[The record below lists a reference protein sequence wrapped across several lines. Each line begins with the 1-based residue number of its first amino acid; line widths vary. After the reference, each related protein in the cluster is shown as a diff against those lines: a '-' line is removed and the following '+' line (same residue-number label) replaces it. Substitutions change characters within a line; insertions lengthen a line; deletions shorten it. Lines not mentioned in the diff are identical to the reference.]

1 MHTYYPRWADDP
13 AARVL
18 PNLADFR
25 FNDAIDVVRYAE
37 LDWLVTW
44 RTWPDVWHLDDDG
57 AFRCSSKGSSLDSVR
72 RLAEDPIDMLR
83 CREIELDQPCPDR
96 WLDHRAA
103 PSVAQGPVSRRR
115 GRRAGVPHPPARR
128 LADEHGIVLLDVMV
142 FDQEF
147 HWWSLHEL
155 TSGTPRW
162 P

>member
-25 FNDAIDVVRYAE
+25 FKDAIDVVRYAE

-57 AFRCSSKGSSLDSVR
+57 RFRCSSKGSSLDSVR
-72 RLAEDPIDMLR
+72 RFAENPSALLR
-83 CREIELDQPCPDR
+83 CREIVLAEPCPDR
-96 WLDHRAA
+96 WLIIEPRHPWRKDRYRVDEGDALA
-103 PSVAQGPVSRRR
+103 FVALR
-115 GRRAGVPHPPARR
+115 RR
-128 LADEHGIVLLDVMV
+128 LADEHGITLLDVMV

-155 TSGTPRW
+155 TSGTTRW